1 MTVLG
6 LHHVQI
12 CCPIGAEDQ
21 LRAFYGDVVGL
32 PEIPKPPAL
41 AARGGVWFRVGAQ
54 ELHCGVEQPFAPA
67 AKAHPA
73 LAVTDVAAMAE
84 AVERAGGRVSWDQNI
99 PGVRRFHTLDPVGN
113 RVEFQQG

>member
-1 MTVLG
+1 MTVRRAAPRADLLPDRCRG
-6 LHHVQI
+6 RAARL
-12 CCPIGAEDQ
+12 
-21 LRAFYGDVVGL
+21 LRRRGRAAGD
-32 PEIPKPPAL
+32 PQPPAL
-41 AARGGVWFRVGAQ
+41 AARGGVWFQVGAQ

-73 LAVTDVAAMAE
+73 LAVTDVRAMAE

-113 RVEFQQG
+113 RVEFQQV

>member
-1 MTVLG
+1 M
-6 LHHVQI
+6 
-12 CCPIGAEDQ
+12 
-21 LRAFYGDVVGL
+21 
-32 PEIPKPPAL
+32 
-41 AARGGVWFRVGAQ
+41 GAQ

-73 LAVTDVAAMAE
+73 LAVTDVRAMAE

-113 RVEFQQG
+113 RVEFQQTPAADGEVPGPRVVPGWGIGLGVGPWPDRVGTGSGPGRD

>member
-1 MTVLG
+1 MTVRG

-12 CCPIGAEDQ
+12 CCPTGAEDE
-21 LRAFYGDVVGL
+21 LRAFYGGVVGL

-41 AARGGVWFRVGAQ
+41 AARGGVWFQVGAQ

-73 LAVTDVAAMAE
+73 LAVTDVRAMAE
-84 AVERAGGRVSWDQNI
+84 TVERAGGRVSWDQNI

-113 RVEFQQG
+113 RVEFQQV